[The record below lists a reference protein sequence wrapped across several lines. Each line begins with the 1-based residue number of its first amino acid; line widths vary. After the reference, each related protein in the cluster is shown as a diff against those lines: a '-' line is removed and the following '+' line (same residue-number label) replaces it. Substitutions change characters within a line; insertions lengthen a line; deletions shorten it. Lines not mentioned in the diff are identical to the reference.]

1 MRGEWRELGMGSGKL
16 ATFLR
21 RWSSLLFLTVL
32 FALVWLAYAPSMK
45 QSPRADQW
53 CYLLDTHDCDNFW
66 DLLRASYSYSRT
78 RKMFPMD
85 TELYRPVLFILLAV
99 EKYCLENNFDAI
111 QSVGIVLH
119 CVNIALF
126 LGLLVRL
133 QRLLGRPGQQS
144 PLPRWLPHGLTCFF
158 ALNNCVPELVLWSHL
173 HGYLLFV
180 TIVLGSLHCLVEV
193 LLDPELAPGRQRR
206 LLVTAWGLILLS
218 VFTYEMGQ
226 FYAIAVALV
235 LGAVRLQQRRF
246 TPALG
251 LFGAFLAI
259 ALIYQGV
266 NGLDKAA
273 HAGSFTP
280 ETVKKRLL
288 ERVFSRDSGRHA
300 SRFLKFNLVQ
310 PWFPSTV
317 APFVGWGHRLY
328 IKEKSWSERAASHPR
343 ALFLL
348 SCLIGAIA
356 AGAALRGGWE
366 VLRRGCFRVRLTMLL
381 LGVLFLIYAAMI
393 VTGRM
398 NFFPRNK
405 QVLAWNSYY
414 TYMAL
419 LFALVPLFLGWLQA
433 ASAGQSVSAF
443 GRLSR
448 LAFGILG
455 AGLFVLGG
463 MGGFSI
469 RAAAWDCRKVCR
481 DYYVANQRLG
491 AFVAAHR
498 HEPDFSFTVA
508 VDHSEK
514 PLLVHGVP
522 LVFCLYARWIDN
534 HQPRYVLLMRPR
546 SLDVLSLEE
555 YRQRFPDSSGQIN
568 PDIVEL
574 SSGYHIYREEG
585 VYYALPSARG
595 WLDREHRDDPALIRA
610 DTLAELR
617 QQLAACGLAGRGAKA
632 QTARR

>member
-1 MRGEWRELGMGSGKL
+1 
-16 ATFLR
+16 
-21 RWSSLLFLTVL
+21 
-32 FALVWLAYAPSMK
+32 
-45 QSPRADQW
+45 
-53 CYLLDTHDCDNFW
+53 
-66 DLLRASYSYSRT
+66 
-78 RKMFPMD
+78 MFPMD

-111 QSVGIVLH
+111 QSVGVVLH
-119 CVNIALF
+119 CVNLTLF
-126 LGLLVRL
+126 FGLLVRL
-133 QRLLGRPGQQS
+133 QRLLGRAGQHS
-144 PLPRWLPHGLTCFF
+144 PFPRWLPHGLTFFF

-180 TIVLGSLHCLVEV
+180 TLVLASLHCFAEV
-193 LLDPELAPGRQRR
+193 LLAPELSPGRQRR
-206 LLVTAWGLILLS
+206 LLLTAWGLILLS

-226 FYAIAVALV
+226 FYAIVVAPV
-235 LGAVRLQQRRF
+235 LGAARLQQRRVVS
-246 TPALG
+246 ALS

-266 NGLDKAA
+266 NGLDKAV

-280 ETVKKRLL
+280 ETVRKRLL

-348 SCLIGAIA
+348 SCVIGAIA
-356 AGAALRGGWE
+356 AGAAVRGGWE
-366 VLRRGCFRVRLTMLL
+366 VLRRGFFRVRLTMLL
-381 LGVLFLIYAAMI
+381 LSVLFLIFAAMI

-419 LFALVPLFLGWLQA
+419 LFALVPLFLVWVQA
-433 ASAGQSVSAF
+433 ASTSMSESVF

-448 LAFGILG
+448 LAFGFLVV
-455 AGLFVLGG
+455 GLFSLGG
-463 MGGFSI
+463 IGGFSI
-469 RAAAWDCRKVCR
+469 RATAWDCRKVCR
-481 DYYVANQRLG
+481 PFYAANQRLR
-491 AFVAAHR
+491 AFVTAHQS
-498 HEPDFSFTVA
+498 EPGFSFTVA
-508 VDHSEK
+508 VDHSEN
-514 PLLVHGVP
+514 PMVVHGVP
-522 LVFCLYARWIDN
+522 LAIFLYARWIDN
-534 HQPRYVLLMRPR
+534 LSPRYVLLMRQR
-546 SLDVLSLEE
+546 GIVVLSLEE
-555 YRQRFPDSSGQIN
+555 YRQRFPDSTKQIN
-568 PDIVEL
+568 PDIIEA
-574 SSGYHIYREEG
+574 SSGYHIYRQEG

-595 WLDREHRDDPALIRA
+595 WLDREHWDDPALLRA

-617 QQLAACGLAGRGAKA
+617 QRLEKVRH
-632 QTARR
+632 